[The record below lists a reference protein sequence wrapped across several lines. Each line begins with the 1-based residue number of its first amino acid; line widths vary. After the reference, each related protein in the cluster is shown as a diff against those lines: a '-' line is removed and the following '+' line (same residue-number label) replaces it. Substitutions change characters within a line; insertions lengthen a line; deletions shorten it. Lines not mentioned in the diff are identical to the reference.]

1 MLAAAAA
8 LADDQRG
15 IVARYQ
21 LVRLSSRQVADDLL
35 RSGRFAPVDPPVRGV
50 HRVRGSGAG
59 PEQLAFAAAL
69 RSRPKATI
77 SGPLVLGL
85 LGVPGFTTADP
96 FEVLVQSGRRLSNVA
111 FAHRVD
117 PDPDRAVTP
126 YGEVRVASP
135 IDGLIDAAAF
145 VEQLG
150 ERRLRVAWDHLR
162 WEGIARTGRL
172 HQRLDE
178 LRDVA
183 PGAALLERILEDTG
197 GVQVES
203 EGERA
208 LAPVLRCFEPAP
220 EPQVWVTRKRR
231 VDFYFRPLRLAYEY
245 LGGVDHTTVHQRLAD
260 DERDAELR
268 QAGVRAQYVTARDL
282 DDPVALQAQVA
293 GALVVRAHE
302 LGVTPPAPVRA
313 VPS

>member
-15 IVARYQ
+15 VLARYQ
-21 LVRLSSRQVADDLL
+21 LVRLTSCQVADDLI
-35 RSGRFAPVDPPVRGV
+35 RSDRFAQVDPPVRGV

-59 PEQLAFAAAL
+59 PEQFAFAAAL
-69 RSRPKATI
+69 RARPNATI

-85 LGVPGFTTADP
+85 LGVPGFTTSDP
-96 FEVLVQSGRRLSNVA
+96 FEVLVQSGRRLRNVA
-111 FAHRVD
+111 FAHRTD
-117 PDPDRAVTP
+117 PDPDRAVAW

-145 VEQLG
+145 VDQLG

-162 WEGIARTGRL
+162 WEGISRTDRL
-172 HQRLDE
+172 HRRLEE

-183 PGAALLERILEDTG
+183 PGVAILERILQETG
-197 GVQVES
+197 GIEVES

-220 EPQVWVTRKRR
+220 EAQVWVTRRRR

-245 LGGVDHTTVHQRLAD
+245 LGGVDHTAVQQRLAD
-260 DERDAELR
+260 DQRDADLR
-268 QAGVRAQYVTARDL
+268 RAGVRAQYVTARDL

-293 GALVVRAHE
+293 GVLVVRAHE
-302 LGVTPPAPVRA
+302 LGVAPPAPARA
-313 VPS
+313 VAS

>member
-15 IVARYQ
+15 VLARYQ
-21 LVRLSSRQVADDLL
+21 LVRLTSRQVADDLI
-35 RSGRFAPVDPPVRGV
+35 RSDRFAQVDPPVRGV

-59 PEQLAFAAAL
+59 PEQFAFAAAL
-69 RSRPKATI
+69 RARPKATI

-85 LGVPGFTTADP
+85 LGVPGFTTSDP
-96 FEVLVQSGRRLSNVA
+96 FEVLVQSGRRLRNVS
-111 FAHRVD
+111 FAHRTD
-117 PDPDRAVTP
+117 PDPDRAVAW

-145 VEQLG
+145 VDQVG

-162 WEGIARTGRL
+162 WEGISRTDRL
-172 HQRLDE
+172 HQRLEE

-183 PGAALLERILEDTG
+183 PGVAILERILQETG
-197 GVQVES
+197 GIEVES

-220 EPQVWVTRKRR
+220 EPQVWVTRRRR
-231 VDFYFRPLRLAYEY
+231 VDFYFRSLRLAYEY
-245 LGGVDHTTVHQRLAD
+245 LGGVDHTTVQQRLAD
-260 DERDAELR
+260 DQRDGDLR
-268 QAGVRAQYVTARDL
+268 RAGVRAQYVTARDL

-293 GALVVRAHE
+293 GVLVVRAHE
-302 LGVTPPAPVRA
+302 LGVAPPAPVRA
-313 VPS
+313 VAS